1 MKKERFLKALYIIIP
16 ILIVAILGSIF
27 VNIGMPWFEALKKP
41 SQWIPNF
48 VIPVV
53 WTVIY
58 IDFLVVLI
66 LWQNNDKI
74 PFSTIV
80 ILIINGVLN
89 VLWCLVFFTL
99 RLTFVGNLVI
109 ILNLIAG
116 YYLIFNIKS
125 LKPLYSYIL
134 LIYPIWLSFAT
145 SLNLAMWI
153 LN

>member
-1 MKKERFLKALYIIIP
+1 MKKEKFLKALYIIIP

-27 VNIGMPWFEALKKP
+27 VNIGMSWFDGLKKP

-48 VIPVV
+48 VIPIV

-58 IDFLVVLI
+58 ITFLTILV
-66 LWQNNDKI
+66 LWQNSDKI
-74 PFSTIV
+74 PFSTI
-80 ILIINGVLN
+80 ILLIINGVLN

-99 RLTFVGNLVI
+99 RLTFAGNLVI

-116 YYLIFNIKS
+116 FYLIFNIKS
-125 LKPLYSYIL
+125 YKPIYSYIL
-134 LIYPIWLSFAT
+134 LIYPLWLSFAT